1 MRKIFVDTAAL
12 IALGNQR
19 DDLHEQATKIQK
31 RLAKLP
37 VQFVTTNLVIS
48 EYCNAFS
55 SIKLRHI
62 AISTVE
68 SIFISKR
75 WQYIHIDENIMQQS
89 YVLYKQMIDKSWG
102 LVDCSSI
109 VLAKQMQIQ
118 EIFTADHHF
127 EQAGFEILLK

>member
-19 DDLHEQATKIQK
+19 DDLHGQARDIQK
-31 RLAKLP
+31 QLAKLS
-37 VQFVTTNLVIS
+37 VQFVTTNLVIA

-62 AISTVE
+62 ATSTVE

-75 WQYIHIDENIMQQS
+75 WQYIHIDEYLMQQS
-89 YVLYKQMIDKSWG
+89 YVLYNKMIDKSWG

>member
-1 MRKIFVDTAAL
+1 L

-31 RLAKLP
+31 QLAKLP

-127 EQAGFEILLK
+127 EQAGFTILLK